1 MRTSNDIYGGKS
13 PRDLPLYGVPDAA
26 RIVRVPAET
35 VRSWVFGRGY
45 ATRGGDRHWPALVK
59 PADRDGRR
67 LSFTNLV
74 ELHVLSVLRGKKVR
88 VEQIRS
94 ATRFIRDEMGT
105 EHPLA
110 DVDTHTDSVDL
121 YVEYLGR
128 LINASRSQAELR
140 PLVEQ
145 YLQRID
151 RDERGL
157 ARRLF
162 PLTRDGTDVGPQLVV
177 IDPARRFGR
186 PVLIGA
192 NVETSVIGER
202 FRAGDSTGAL
212 AADFGVGE
220 DSIEEALRFE
230 ATLRRAA

>member
-1 MRTSNDIYGGKS
+1 MPATEDIYGGRS
-13 PRDLPLYGVPDAA
+13 PRDLALYGVPDAA
-26 RIVRVPAET
+26 RIVRVPAVT
-35 VRSWVFGRGY
+35 VRSWVFGRAY
-45 ATRGGDRHWPALVK
+45 PTRTGQRHWPALVK
-59 PADRDGRR
+59 VADREGRR

-74 ELHVLSVLRGKKVR
+74 ELHVLSVLRGKHVR

-140 PLVEQ
+140 PLVER
-145 YLQRID
+145 YLERIE
-151 RDERGL
+151 RDEHGL

-162 PLTRDGTDVGPQLVV
+162 PLTRDGVESAPRLVV

-186 PVLIGA
+186 PVLTTA
-192 NVETSVIGER
+192 DVETSIIAER
-202 FRAGDSTGAL
+202 FHAGDSTDAL
-212 AADFGVGE
+212 AADFGVTE
-220 DSIEEALRFE
+220 DAIQEALRFD
-230 ATLRRAA
+230 AQLRRAA

>member
-1 MRTSNDIYGGKS
+1 MRASNDIYGGKS

-35 VRSWVFGRGY
+35 VRSWVFGRAY
-45 ATRGGDRHWPALVK
+45 ATRNGDRHWPALVK
-59 PADRDGRR
+59 AADREGRR

-74 ELHVLSVLRGKKVR
+74 ELHVLSVLRGKQVR
-88 VEQIRS
+88 VEHIRS
-94 ATRFIRDEMGT
+94 ATRFIREQMGT

-110 DVDTHTDSVDL
+110 DVDTQTDSVDL
-121 YVEYLGR
+121 YVDYLGR
-128 LINASRSQAELR
+128 LVNASKWQAELR
-140 PLVEQ
+140 PMVER

-151 RDERGL
+151 RDEHGL

-162 PLTRDGTDVGPQLVV
+162 PVTRDGDDAGPQLVV

-186 PVLIGA
+186 PVLTTA
-192 NVETSVIGER
+192 NVETAIIGER

-212 AADFGVGE
+212 ALDFGVEE
-220 DSIEEALRFE
+220 DAIEEALRFE
-230 ATLRRAA
+230 AQLRRAA